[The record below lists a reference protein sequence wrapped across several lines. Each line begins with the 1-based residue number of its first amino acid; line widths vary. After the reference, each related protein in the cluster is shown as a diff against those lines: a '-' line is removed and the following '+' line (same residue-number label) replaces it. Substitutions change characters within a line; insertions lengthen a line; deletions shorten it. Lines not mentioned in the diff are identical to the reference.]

1 MENMYNEHEASVKNG
16 STFAKM
22 GNGHTDSHADKV
34 LLRSKPYDYGTCVIS
49 LQLW

>member
-34 LLRSKPYDYGTCVIS
+34 LPELKAS
-49 LQLW
+49 

>member
-1 MENMYNEHEASVKNG
+1 MYNEHEASVKNG

-34 LLRSKPYDYGTCVIS
+34 LPDLTPYDNSACELS
-49 LQLW
+49 SQK

>member
-16 STFAKM
+16 NTFAKM

-34 LLRSKPYDYGTCVIS
+34 LLRSNSYDFGTSVIS
-49 LQLW
+49 SQP